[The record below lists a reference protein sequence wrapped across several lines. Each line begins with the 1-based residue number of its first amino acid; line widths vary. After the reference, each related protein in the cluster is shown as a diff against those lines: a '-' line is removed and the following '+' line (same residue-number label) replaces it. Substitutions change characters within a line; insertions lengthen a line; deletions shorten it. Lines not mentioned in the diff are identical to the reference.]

1 MKTAR
6 AALAAVALTLAA
18 CSQPLIPADPTPAVI
33 VSILPTEPPPSPT
46 PAPDPIYLSLIWHLH
61 QPLYATDP
69 QTGLVTQPWVR
80 LNATWNYYDTAAM
93 IEQHSNIKATISLS
107 PVLIKQLDDLANGA
121 RDVHW
126 ELSVKPAAQLSADDK
141 RFILG
146 RFFDTPSP
154 GVIAAHPRYQEL
166 LNKRGGEAA
175 EQIETVLQ
183 TFTEQ
188 DFRDVQIWFNLA
200 WFAPDLLAEPPL
212 SELVA
217 RGRGF
222 TEADKTALFNKT
234 LDVIRSVVPSYRA
247 LQQAGQVEV
256 ITTPY
261 AHPILP
267 LLTDTNLH
275 KAGDAKATVPT
286 PPFAFPQDAAEQVKR
301 SVQVYQQ
308 HFGAAPQGLWP
319 SEGAVSTQLIKPA
332 SEAGYGW
339 MASSERVL
347 AKTLAA
353 GEDGFARDSGDVVQ
367 EADKLYRPYIVE
379 TQDGAAM
386 AMVFGDQRLSA
397 LIGGEYDAMDSEAAA
412 QDFIDRLLRTRAEL
426 ESDGAA
432 GPHMVSV
439 VLDGEEV
446 WNAYADGGKAF
457 LDALYRKLGEAE
469 ARGEIETTTPGAY
482 LAQFPDQQRLSE
494 LSAGTQFRDG
504 FAAWIGE
511 PEENT
516 AWSYLLRTRR
526 FLDDYLTGKKPA
538 EQRAI
543 DQAYEAMLLAEG
555 SDWLWHYGS
564 DHDGEDDGYFDRSFR
579 ALLGQVYDALG
590 VPQPEYV
597 NVPIITPAIAAPAQ
611 MLQGVITP
619 TIDGAVVEGEWELAG
634 AVRADGSA
642 TAGSIS
648 PIAALYYG
656 LSPKDMVFRADGA
669 QEWNALVAAGQ
680 PVRMGA
686 YVKLPDE
693 PTTAMLSR
701 LGPDDTRRA
710 PLGMPAS
717 HLLEWTLDPNGT
729 ASAVLYKANDTGGW
743 SAVAA
748 PSRAR
753 VASAATGQVLEM
765 SAPLELIGEA
775 ENLRTG
781 DSVQLIALATQGGR
795 VLGQLPAN
803 GIAQMVVP

>member
-33 VSILPTEPPPSPT
+33 VSILPTEPPPPPT
-46 PAPDPIYLSLIWHLH
+46 PAPDPIYLSLIWHQH

-69 QTGLVTQPWVR
+69 QTGLITQPWVR
-80 LNATWNYYDTAAM
+80 LNATWNYYGMAAM
-93 IEQHSNIKATISLS
+93 LKRHPNVKATVSLS

-126 ELSVKPAAQLSADDK
+126 ELSAKPAAQLSADDK
-141 RFILG
+141 RFILT
-146 RFFDTPSP
+146 RFFDAPSSSI
-154 GVIAAHPRYQEL
+154 IAAQPRYQEL
-166 LNKRGGEAA
+166 LNKRGGEAT
-175 EQIETVLQ
+175 EQIETALQ

-188 DFRDVQIWFNLA
+188 DFRDLQMWFNLA
-200 WFAPDLLAEPPL
+200 WFDPALLAEPPL

-217 RGRGF
+217 RGRDF
-222 TEADKTALFNKT
+222 SEADKTVLFNKT
-234 LDVIRSVVPSYRA
+234 VDVIRSVVPSYRE

-275 KAGDAKATVPT
+275 KAGDSQAAVPT
-286 PPFAFPQDAAEQVKR
+286 PPFAFPQDADEQVKR
-301 SVQVYQQ
+301 AVEVYQRY
-308 HFGAAPQGLWP
+308 FGAAPQGLWP
-319 SEGAVSTQLIKPA
+319 SEGAVVPQLVKLV

-339 MASSERVL
+339 MASSEGVL
-347 AKTLAA
+347 ARSLGL
-353 GEDGFARDSGDVVQ
+353 GEDGFAHDGDVVTQ
-367 EADKLYRPYIVE
+367 AADQLYRPYAVE
-379 TQDGAAM
+379 TRGGTTM
-386 AMVFGDQRLSA
+386 MVFGDQRLSQ
-397 LIGGEYDAMDSEAAA
+397 LIGGQYSAIDGEAAA
-412 QDFIDRLLRTRAEL
+412 QDFVDRLLRIRAGL
-426 ESDGAA
+426 ESAGAA
-432 GPHMVSV
+432 GPHLVSV
-439 VLDGEEV
+439 VLDGEDV
-446 WNAYADGGKAF
+446 WDAHPDGGQAF
-457 LDALYRKLGEAE
+457 RAALYRKLGEAG
-469 ARGEIETTTPGAY
+469 ARGEIKTTTPGAY

-504 FAAWIGE
+504 FSSWIGE

-564 DHDGEDDGYFDRSFR
+564 DHDGNDDGYFDRSFR

-656 LSPKDMVFRADGA
+656 LSPKDIVFRADGA
-669 QEWNALVAAGQ
+669 QEWNTLVGAGQ
-680 PVRMGA
+680 PVRVGA
-686 YVKLPDE
+686 YFKLPDE
-693 PTTAMLSR
+693 RTTAALSR
-701 LGPDDTRRA
+701 LGPDDTRRS

-717 HLLEWTLDPNGT
+717 HLLEWTLDPNGA
-729 ASAVLYKANDTGGW
+729 ASAILYKANDTGGW
-743 SAVAA
+743 SAVATPA
-748 PSRAR
+748 RAR

-765 SAPLELIGEA
+765 SAPLELIDRA
-775 ENLRTG
+775 DNLRTG

-803 GIAQMVVP
+803 GIAQMAVP